1 MDNKIILYTTH
12 CPKCRVLESKL
23 KAKNIQYLEVTDEEI
38 MQAKNIEFVP
48 MLEVDGVLMSFTTA
62 NSFINDYTNE

>member
-1 MDNKIILYTTH
+1 
-12 CPKCRVLESKL
+12 VLETKL

-48 MLEVDGVLMSFTTA
+48 MLEVNGVLMSFATA